1 MSLQGPRR
9 HQALGRPGRRRRQPD
24 QHRPRHGRSAR
35 ALTASFDHNFPWQA
49 AAPTAAAIV
58 LSSPAHAPRETS
70 FLRRKVAKAA
80 RALGDWNPDDPR
92 ARTWLE
98 WTRDSEEDTTSD
110 ASAPERRTE
119 HAVTR
124 RQVERE

>member
-35 ALTASFDHNFPWQA
+35 ALTASFDHNSPWQA

-70 FLRRKVAKAA
+70 FLRRKVAK
-80 RALGDWNPDDPR
+80 LGR
-92 ARTWLE
+92 
-98 WTRDSEEDTTSD
+98 
-110 ASAPERRTE
+110 
-119 HAVTR
+119 AVTALNICGPHAKNAAMLR
-124 RQVERE
+124 KLGGEDVVLVPPE